1 MDERNSFGKEFQI
14 FNPTT
19 RIFLLKKKNFWSK
32 IKSNK
37 KTCTLGVG
45 ALIKFHILFSCS
57 PRFVPYY
64 DPSSFVVDHIPWT
77 MGVVVFMFQFIRWR
91 VLPIIII
98 IWGNDP
104 FWLADHEELY
114 IYIYMS
120 ILYMAYQTHLKCAIL
135 TQKGKKIWTR

>member
-1 MDERNSFGKEFQI
+1 MSPFNAPSLLVCLPLTLETKNKAKFKTMDERKSFGKEFQI

-19 RIFLLKKKNFWSK
+19 RIFLLKKKNFCSK

-64 DPSSFVVDHIPWT
+64 DPSSFVVDHIP
-77 MGVVVFMFQFIRWR
+77 
-91 VLPIIII
+91 
-98 IWGNDP
+98 
-104 FWLADHEELY
+104 
-114 IYIYMS
+114 
-120 ILYMAYQTHLKCAIL
+120 
-135 TQKGKKIWTR
+135 